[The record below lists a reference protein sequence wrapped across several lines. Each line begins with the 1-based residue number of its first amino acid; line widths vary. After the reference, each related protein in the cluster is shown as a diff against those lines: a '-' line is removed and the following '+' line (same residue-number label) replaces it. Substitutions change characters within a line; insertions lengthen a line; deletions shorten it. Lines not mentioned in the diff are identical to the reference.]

1 MEPESLG
8 LTVIK
13 TESRALSPHKRNN
26 WSHASYN
33 AFDDVENM
41 LQTMERSQQPRVR
54 LHHPQSL
61 LMSELMLVLLSEL
74 RTKTNIAV
82 NSKLLPCNFLF

>member
-33 AFDDVENM
+33 TFNDVENM
-41 LQTMERSQQPRVR
+41 LQTMERSQRPHVR

-61 LMSELMLVLLSEL
+61 LMSELMHVFVSAL
-74 RTKTNIAV
+74 
-82 NSKLLPCNFLF
+82 